1 MTSLVMPKTQ
11 DGRAYCTEC
20 GEPTKYAN
28 TEAWDELDLLL
39 CDDCAERALED
50 NSQFGVGA

>member
-1 MTSLVMPKTQ
+1 MTALVMPKTQ

-28 TEAWDELDLLL
+28 TEAWDELDPLL